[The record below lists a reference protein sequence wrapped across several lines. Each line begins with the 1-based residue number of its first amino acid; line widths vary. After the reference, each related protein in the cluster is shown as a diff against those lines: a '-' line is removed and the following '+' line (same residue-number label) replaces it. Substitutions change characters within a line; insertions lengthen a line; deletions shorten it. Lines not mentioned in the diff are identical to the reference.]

1 MIKHY
6 KKCSGLSDKII
17 REKLLP
23 PQDVWLSAEEAI
35 KFGLSDKIATI
46 K

>member
-1 MIKHY
+1 MLNHY
-6 KKCSGLSDKII
+6 KKCTGLTDKII

-23 PQDVWLSAEEAI
+23 PQDVWLTAEEAK
-35 KFGLSDKIATI
+35 KFKLVDQVKDL